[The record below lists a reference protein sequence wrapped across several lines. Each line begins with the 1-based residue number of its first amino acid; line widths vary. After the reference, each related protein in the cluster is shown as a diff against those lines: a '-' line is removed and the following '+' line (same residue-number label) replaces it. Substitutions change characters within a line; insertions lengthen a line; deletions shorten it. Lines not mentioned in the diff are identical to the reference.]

1 MKNTKRVL
9 SLVLAI
15 AMLVSCFAITA
26 FADETTTATAEK
38 TSKIFS
44 DVPADADYI
53 TAVETLNKMGVI
65 NGYEDGTFCPLQNVT
80 RAEFTAMLM
89 RTLNYGS
96 VGSTSAAALPFS
108 DVSDTDTSI
117 SWAIPNINSAY
128 GMGIING
135 YEDGTF
141 RPNANVAFEEA
152 VKMIVCTL
160 GYGENVDTTASPWY
174 LPYTTQA
181 ARLGIT
187 KNTASLGGPGTPA
200 SRACIA
206 QLLYDSLEVKLI
218 ENGEITDKTILT
230 EYMGFIKNTG
240 IVASDGITSLTSP
253 DVNLAAGEVQIYAQ
267 EPDSRDYETYT
278 YIASDDELKNYLGY
292 EIEYYYKKGGGRA
305 RELALYVVNQ
315 INEIEIEAEKIE
327 RYDSTDTQVE
337 YYESADARK
346 TTSLKLSDDNIVIYN
361 GKLYGETDDDSRFDV
376 DMIPLLG
383 SIHFID
389 SDSDKRYDV
398 IKINNYD
405 VYYVSSKVNAEYAII
420 DDVLRTTDKT
430 LYLDVDGDDGN
441 TRIVDKNGREISYSS
456 ISTGDII
463 CVSMS
468 RDDNG
473 GEVLKTAVV
482 CDETVSGTIT
492 GTGDNSV
499 KIGTKSYEFSNAAPW
514 MSDDEDIQ
522 KLLEEPA
529 LQDSGVY
536 CLDINGDI
544 VAYKKS
550 EVTENVYYGYIMG
563 YAKPKKS
570 TFSDDYRDVRVLTQ
584 SGSEEMI
591 ILNEDSR
598 INGKK
603 CSDIDEAIA
612 FLEETA
618 SIMNNDP
625 DADNVEINQVIKYTT
640 RNVDGDKAFAKI
652 YVAEEATN
660 GADLESDSLNYY
672 GKIDGS
678 ETVKYNS
685 NAKQLK
691 GDNGSLS
698 VNNSI
703 VFVVPSDRKDFDEY
717 AKKNPFKHNKEYSVE
732 AFDVQTTGNAKII
745 VCYGESSATSVDE
758 YSPVYVIKEDVEE
771 RVNDAEGETM
781 DYLSAYSAVLS
792 NAKGTLENWNS
803 PDSEY
808 TPEIGDIFRAGTD
821 KDGYTKTEDDYLIY
835 RVGETDEDAYGL
847 TKEPS
852 GDMYNAYFTAILG
865 TVVAIDDSSISIL
878 PEYVDDSYDQD
889 DAIADAENF
898 LFDEFNGARIL
909 QYDNS
914 GRDLEVTDV
923 SDDYEGVLKSLN
935 PYKEGSE
942 ISPTRV
948 FLYMSK
954 GKVRLFCVLDED

>member
-44 DVPADADYI
+44 DVQADAYYI

-65 NGYEDGTFCPLQNVT
+65 NGYEDGTFRPLQNVT

-96 VGSTSAAALPFS
+96 VGSTSAADLPFS

-128 GMGIING
+128 SMGIING

-160 GYGENVDTTASPWY
+160 GYGKDVDTSATPWY
-174 LPYTTQA
+174 SPYTTQA

-187 KNTASLGGPGTPA
+187 KNTSTLGAPETPA

-206 QLLYDSLEVKLI
+206 QLLYDSLEVKLV
-218 ENGEITDKTILT
+218 ENGEITEKTILT
-230 EYMGFIKNTG
+230 EYMGYIKNTG

-253 DVNLAAGEVQIYAQ
+253 DVNLAKGEVQIYAQ

-278 YIASDDELKNYLGY
+278 YVASDDELKNYLGY

-315 INEIEIEAEKIE
+315 INEVEVEAEKIE

-337 YYESADARK
+337 YYESEGARK
-346 TTSLKLSDDNIVIYN
+346 TTSLKLNDDNIVIYN
-361 GKLYGETDDDSRFDV
+361 GKLYGETDEDSRFDV

-389 SDSDKRYDV
+389 SDGDKRYD
-398 IKINNYD
+398 ILKINNYD
-405 VYYVSSKVNAEYAII
+405 VYYVSSKVTAEYAII

-441 TRIVDKNGREISYSS
+441 TRIVDKDGREVSYSS

-468 RDDNG
+468 KDDNG

-550 EVTENVYYGYIMG
+550 EVTENMTYGYIMG
-563 YAKPKKS
+563 IKEPKKS
-570 TFSDDYRDVRVLTQ
+570 SFSDDYREVRVLTQ
-584 SGSEEMI
+584 SGSEELI

-598 INGKK
+598 INGDK
-603 CSDIDEAIA
+603 CSNLNEALV
-612 FLEETA
+612 FLAETA

-625 DADNVEINQVIKYTT
+625 DAQNAKYNQVIKYTT
-640 RNVDGDKAFAKI
+640 RNVDGDKAFAKM

-660 GADLESDSLNYY
+660 GGDIKSDELNFYS
-672 GKIDGS
+672 KLDAS
-678 ETVKYNS
+678 EEVTYNS
-685 NAKQLK
+685 NSKQFR
-691 GDNGSLS
+691 GDNGLLS
-698 VNNSI
+698 VNNAI
-703 VFVVPSDRKDFDEY
+703 VFVVPSDREAFDDY
-717 AKKNPFKHNKEYSVE
+717 SKKNPFKHDKKYNVE
-732 AFDVQTTGNAKII
+732 AYDVASTGSAKVV
-745 VCYGESSATSVDE
+745 VCYGESAATEVDQ
-758 YSPVYVIKEDVEE
+758 YSPVNVLMEDVEE
-771 RVNDAEGETM
+771 RVNDAENVTM
-781 DYLSAYSAVLS
+781 EYLTAYSSGLS
-792 NAKGTLENWNS
+792 GSKGTMENWNS
-803 PDSEY
+803 EDSEY
-808 TPEIGDIFRAGTD
+808 TPEKGDIFRSGTD
-821 KDGYTKTEDDYLIY
+821 KDGYVKLEEDYLIY
-835 RVGETDEDAYGL
+835 RVGETDKDDYKL
-847 TKEPS
+847 DKS
-852 GDMYNAYFTAILG
+852 SSDLYNSYYAMILG
-865 TVVAIDDSSISIL
+865 TVVAIDSSSVSIL
-878 PEYVDDSYDQD
+878 PEYVDDSYDED
-889 DAIADAENF
+889 EAIADAENF
-898 LFDEFNGARIL
+898 LFSEFSGARIL

-914 GRDLEVTDV
+914 GRELEITDV
-923 SDDYEGVLKSLN
+923 SDDYEGALKSLV
-935 PYKEGSE
+935 PYKEGSD

-948 FLYMSK
+948 MLYMTR
-954 GKVRLFCVLDED
+954 GKIRMLCVLDED

>member
-26 FADETTTATAEK
+26 FADETTTVAPEK

-44 DVPADADYI
+44 DVPADAYYI

-65 NGYEDGTFCPLQNVT
+65 NGYEDGTFRPLQNVT

-96 VGSTSAAALPFS
+96 VGSTSAADLPFS
-108 DVSDTDTSI
+108 DVSDTDSSI

-128 GMGIING
+128 SMGIING

-160 GYGENVDTTASPWY
+160 GYGKDVDTSTTPWY
-174 LPYTTQA
+174 SPYTTQA

-187 KNTASLGGPGTPA
+187 KNTSTLGSPETPA

-206 QLLYDSLEVKLI
+206 QLLYDSLEVNLI
-218 ENGEITDKTILT
+218 ENGEISDNTILT
-230 EYMGFIKNTG
+230 EYMGYIKNTG

-278 YIASDDELKNYLGY
+278 YVASDDDLKNYLGY

-315 INEIEIEAEKIE
+315 INEITLEAEKIE
-327 RYDSTDTQVE
+327 RYDSTDTEIE
-337 YYESADARK
+337 YYETADARK
-346 TTSLKLSDDNIVIYN
+346 STTLKLNDDNIVIYN
-361 GKLYGETDDDSRFDV
+361 GKLYGETDEDSRFDV

-383 SIHFID
+383 SIQFID
-389 SDSDKRYDV
+389 SDNDKRYD
-398 IKINNYD
+398 ILKINNYD
-405 VYYVSSKVNAEYAII
+405 VYYVSSKVTAEYAII

-430 LYLDVDGDDGN
+430 LYLDVDGDDGR
-441 TRIVDKNGREISYSS
+441 TRIVDKDGREVSYSS
-456 ISTGDII
+456 ISTGDIV
-463 CVSMS
+463 CVAMS

-473 GEVLKTAVV
+473 GEILKTAVV

-492 GTGDNSV
+492 GTGENSV

-514 MSDDEDIQ
+514 MSDDEDVQ
-522 KLLEEPA
+522 KLLEEPE

-550 EVTENVYYGYIMG
+550 EVTENMTYGYIMG
-563 YAKPKKS
+563 IKEPKKS
-570 TFSDDYRDVRVLTQ
+570 SFSDDYREVRVLTQ

-598 INGKK
+598 INGDK
-603 CSDIDEAIA
+603 CSDLDDALI
-612 FLEETA
+612 FLAETA
-618 SIMNNDP
+618 AIMNNDP
-625 DADNVEINQVIKYTT
+625 YAENVEYNQVIKYTT
-640 RNVDGDKAFAKI
+640 RSVNGDKAFAKM

-660 GADLESDSLNYY
+660 GGDLKSDELNFYA
-672 GKIDGS
+672 KLDAS
-678 ETVKYNS
+678 EEVKYNS
-685 NAKQLK
+685 NSKQFRGK
-691 GDNGSLS
+691 NGLVSA
-698 VNNSI
+698 NNAI
-703 VFVVPSDRKDFDEY
+703 VFVVPSDRESFDDY
-717 AKKNPFKHNKEYSVE
+717 SKKNPFKHDKTYYIE
-732 AFDVQTTGNAKII
+732 AFDVATTGNAKVI
-745 VCYGESSATSVDE
+745 VCYGESSATEVDD
-758 YSPVYVIKEDVEE
+758 YSPVNVLMEDVEE
-771 RVNDAEGETM
+771 RVNDAENTTM
-781 DYLSAYSAVLS
+781 EYLTAYSSGLS
-792 NAKGTLENWNS
+792 NSKGTLENWNS
-803 PDSEY
+803 EDSEY
-808 TPEIGDIFRAGTD
+808 TPEKGDIFRAGTD
-821 KDGYTKTEDDYLIY
+821 KNGYTKLEEDYLIY
-835 RVGETDEDAYGL
+835 RVGETDEDAYKMDKSSSDL
-847 TKEPS
+847 
-852 GDMYNAYFTAILG
+852 YNSYYAMILG

-878 PEYVDDSYDQD
+878 PEYVDDTYDED
-889 DAIADAENF
+889 EAIADAENF
-898 LFDEFNGARIL
+898 LFSEFSGARVL

-914 GRDLEVTDV
+914 GRELKITDV
-923 SDDYEGVLKSLN
+923 SDDYEGVLKSLV
-935 PYKEGSE
+935 PYKEDSE

-948 FLYMSK
+948 MLYMTR
-954 GKVRLFCVLDED
+954 GKIRMFCVLDEE